1 MEALREDESLWNSL
15 IEIVPEEAKKGLIQ
29 AVHTEE
35 HFKRV
40 EGAFENGLERLDMD
54 TIISMHS
61 FDAAMLGAG
70 GACRAVEAV
79 MSKEVDNAFVAVRP
93 PGHHATSESAMGF
106 CIFNNVAVG
115 ARYAQNKYKEISKVA
130 ILDWDVHHG
139 NGTQGIFYDDPSVF
153 FFSMHQ
159 YPWYPSS
166 GSRGETGVG
175 RGDGYTLN
183 VPVKANTPAARQIS
197 DFENAISEISSR
209 FRPDIIFISAGFDG
223 HRSDPLGQLMLEDG
237 DFRKMTDV
245 VKQWA
250 DEVCE
255 GRIVSCLEGGYNL
268 NTLGKT
274 VAAHV
279 SELTR

>member
-1 MEALREDESLWNSL
+1 MDSLRADESLWNSL
-15 IEIVPEEAKKGLIQ
+15 HEMTPDEAKKGLIQ

-40 EGAFENGLERLDMD
+40 AGAFENGLSRLDVD
-54 TIISMHS
+54 TVISMHS

-70 GACRAVEAV
+70 GACRAVDAV
-79 MSKEVDNAFVAVRP
+79 MGGEVDNAFVAVRP

-106 CIFNNVAVG
+106 CLFNNIAVG

-159 YPWYPSS
+159 YPWFPGT
-166 GSRGETGVG
+166 GSRGETGIG
-175 RGDGYTLN
+175 RGKDYTLN
-183 VPVKANTPAARQIS
+183 VPVKAKTSAVQQVR
-197 DFENAISEISSR
+197 DFENAISEIASR
-209 FRPDIIFISAGFDG
+209 FRPDMIFISAGFDG
-223 HRSDPLGQLMLEDG
+223 HVSDPLGQLMLEDR

-250 DEVCE
+250 DEVCD

-268 NTLGKT
+268 STLGTT

-279 SELTR
+279 SELTI

>member
-1 MEALREDESLWNSL
+1 
-15 IEIVPEEAKKGLIQ
+15 
-29 AVHTEE
+29 
-35 HFKRV
+35 
-40 EGAFENGLERLDMD
+40 
-54 TIISMHS
+54 
-61 FDAAMLGAG
+61 
-70 GACRAVEAV
+70 
-79 MSKEVDNAFVAVRP
+79 
-93 PGHHATSESAMGF
+93 
-106 CIFNNVAVG
+106 
-115 ARYAQNKYKEISKVA
+115 
-130 ILDWDVHHG
+130 
-139 NGTQGIFYDDPSVF
+139 
-153 FFSMHQ
+153 MHQ

-166 GSRGETGVG
+166 GSRGETGIG

-183 VPVKANTPAARQIS
+183 VPVKANTPAARQVS
-197 DFENAISEISSR
+197 DFENAISEIASR

-237 DFRKMTDV
+237 DFRKMTDI
-245 VKQWA
+245 VKKWA